1 MFILYVGEATQ
12 WTKIPEAMM
21 KQKNNTVLKKIKE
34 GYGLPLF
41 SPVAIRLI
49 ELASSETSSV
59 DDLADLM
66 EKDPSLAV
74 RTLGLA
80 NAAFFRNA
88 EPITTIKNAAMK
100 IGFNQIRIMALT
112 ISLRN
117 TFPMGKAGPMD
128 YEEFWRAS
136 LYRAIIAK
144 GLARA
149 LGNCNT
155 EEAFVAGLTLE
166 IGLLIVFDLFIKGKN
181 DYMPE
186 PYPLETLLLWE
197 KEQFGVDHREIG
209 ELALRYWKFPE
220 NILECQNIHL
230 CEKPRADLQP
240 LALLCDTARRFSY
253 LVSEKSAAWHVMF
266 TETETVCDIKSSVL
280 IPLLVSAFDEVQE
293 ISLSLKVE
301 MNRERDLVQLL
312 EKAKSTLQKLKDT
325 MAEWTQFAIA
335 EQGPDR
341 SKSTSPVIKYSLSEK
356 LQMVAV
362 EIKKPLSIMREF
374 IDNLVPA
381 VSPDSSEWRHV
392 QAFSE
397 EVTQVELAVSL
408 LK

>member
-209 ELALRYWKFPE
+209 ELALR
-220 NILECQNIHL
+220 
-230 CEKPRADLQP
+230 
-240 LALLCDTARRFSY
+240 
-253 LVSEKSAAWHVMF
+253 
-266 TETETVCDIKSSVL
+266 
-280 IPLLVSAFDEVQE
+280 
-293 ISLSLKVE
+293 
-301 MNRERDLVQLL
+301 
-312 EKAKSTLQKLKDT
+312 
-325 MAEWTQFAIA
+325 
-335 EQGPDR
+335 
-341 SKSTSPVIKYSLSEK
+341 
-356 LQMVAV
+356 
-362 EIKKPLSIMREF
+362 
-374 IDNLVPA
+374 
-381 VSPDSSEWRHV
+381 
-392 QAFSE
+392 
-397 EVTQVELAVSL
+397 
-408 LK
+408 